1 MCVLAQSASSRGM
14 VQYTNKLFCE
24 GKVGGPEENPLE
36 GQGRSNHN
44 SAFYMSFETQGR
56 YNEF

>member
-1 MCVLAQSASSRGM
+1 M